1 MMQKI
6 SLLIL
11 LLVFVLQACKKPSSA
26 IEGYTKDEAGFYYK
40 LLSFGDGN
48 ERANSTQVVVLEVV
62 MSTLSD
68 SIFWDTY
75 HDSQDDLYI
84 DLSKKQRANSCNHYF
99 KKVVEG
105 DSISF
110 YVNPTTF
117 FRDYFD
123 TIVPAF
129 CLKDSLI
136 KLNVKVNQ
144 IISKAEYQK
153 IKKMAQEEAEED
165 LELQELEKIDAYLVK
180 DYPSIKPD
188 GYGIYWLDK
197 EENNGE
203 PVTWGK
209 RVNIDFQGF
218 YLDGRPIAQG
228 EQSMEFN
235 YGTPDQIINGLNIVI
250 GKLKNGEIAKIILPS
265 RLAFGEK
272 GTSNG
277 SIKPYTPIV
286 YELKITDV
294 KSIIE

>member
-1 MMQKI
+1 MMRKI

-11 LLVFVLQACKKPSSA
+11 LFMLALQACKKPTSA

-48 ERANSTQVVVLEVV
+48 ERANNSQVVVLEAV
-62 MSTLSD
+62 MSTLAD

-75 HDSQDDLYI
+75 HDSKDDLYI
-84 DLSKKQRANSCNHYF
+84 DLSKKQRKNSCNHYF
-99 KKVVEG
+99 NKVIEG
-105 DSISF
+105 DSVSF

-123 TIVPAF
+123 TIIPPF

-153 IKKMAQEEAEED
+153 IKKMAQDEAEED

-180 DYPSIKPD
+180 DYPTVKPD
-188 GYGIYWLDK
+188 GYGIYWLNK
-197 EENNGE
+197 EEGNGE
-203 PVTWGK
+203 PVVWGK

-218 YLDGRPIAQG
+218 YLDGRAIAQG
-228 EQSMEFN
+228 KQSMEFN

-286 YELKITDV
+286 FELKITDV